1 MNSARKHAIAT
12 VTMPSLVLESIFDDC
27 DRYDHDET
35 GGRILGEFRRA
46 ADGSLEVTVTGVIEG
61 GPKARRSSTSF
72 FQDGDYQAEIF
83 RQIETANPEVEHL
96 GNWHTHH
103 VNGFPTLSGGD
114 IATYRRIVNHEK
126 HNLNFFYAL
135 LVVSRMSGGEAA
147 SRYSVKHYILLRGD
161 DAVYEVDPADVIIT
175 RKAPV
180 WPLSLKSEASGTGSR
195 QSKEVRTRDGAI
207 IPELFPSLRPYWSK
221 RAGTLYWKGELE
233 LVDGSSVDITVPELD
248 SLEDGE
254 ASCYQILIKNVPS
267 ACAGVYEEF
276 GGRQFESAA
285 QAVSAFERQM
295 NRSLYRSMNERGGE

>member
-1 MNSARKHAIAT
+1 MRWTSGSSRFFTYGMSWKLWLGWLHNGQRFCPSSQRITWFGEIGRYIHSAKASNCKESPCSRRRVAWFVEAEAAMNSDRRHAIAT

-46 ADGSLEVTVTGVIEG
+46 ADGSLEVTVTGVIEA

-126 HNLNFFYAL
+126 HNLDFFYAL

-180 WPLSLKSEASGTGSR
+180 WPLSLKPEASGTGSR
-195 QSKEVRTRDGAI
+195 
-207 IPELFPSLRPYWSK
+207 PEQRSPNQGWCDNSGTLSVATAVLVEACRYTVLEG
-221 RAGTLYWKGELE
+221 RAGTG
-233 LVDGSSVDITVPELD
+233 
-248 SLEDGE
+248 
-254 ASCYQILIKNVPS
+254 
-267 ACAGVYEEF
+267 
-276 GGRQFESAA
+276 
-285 QAVSAFERQM
+285 
-295 NRSLYRSMNERGGE
+295 